1 MPDLHFYN
9 MYKEEQKLNSKLV
22 AVVLVASALVV
33 LAGIS
38 MMFWQGASLG
48 NDELL
53 KMMFP
58 VIAVVI
64 IVMILVYFL
73 IFKTT
78 LEINIDANGITYRYF
93 PFVPRSKTITY
104 DTINSWQQRRIK
116 NMFDYGG
123 YGYQKD
129 IFQKKTGFILQ
140 GKEIFELRLSN
151 GNKIA
156 FTAAD
161 KTMMLAAMK
170 KYLPN
175 KQII

>member
-1 MPDLHFYN
+1 
-9 MYKEEQKLNSKLV
+9 MYKEEQQLNSKLLV
-22 AVVLVASALVV
+22 VVLIASALVV
-33 LAGIS
+33 LAGFGI
-38 MMFWQGASLG
+38 MFWQGASLG
-48 NDELL
+48 NDGLL

-58 VIAVVI
+58 IIAVVI
-64 IVMILVYFL
+64 IIMILVYFL

-78 LEINIDANGITYRYF
+78 LEITIDTNGITYRYF
-93 PFVPRSKTITY
+93 PFVPKSRTINY
-104 DTINSWQQRRIK
+104 ENINSWQQRKIK

-129 IFQKKTGFILQ
+129 ILQKKTGFILQ

-151 GNKIA
+151 GHKIA

-161 KTMMLAAMK
+161 KTMMLEAMK

-175 KQII
+175 KQIK